1 MDKPIILV
9 VALLAAPAYAV
20 DVDATLD
27 ALIDGDTAWF
37 VVDGERRKVRFIG
50 VDTPELRSKCVYEAI
65 QATKAASY
73 TGDALRGAA
82 RITLKDYQREAD
94 FYHRDLGEV
103 MLNGDRNL
111 GQELIANGLGRPTS
125 MRRAGWCK

>member
-1 MDKPIILV
+1 MV
-9 VALLAAPAYAV
+9 VLLAAPAYAV
-20 DVDATLD
+20 NVDVTLH

-37 VVDGERRKVRFIG
+37 TVVGERRKVRFIG

-65 QATKAASY
+65 QAAKAAVY
-73 TGDALRGAA
+73 TGEALQGAMK
-82 RITLKDYQREAD
+82 ITLREYQRKAD
-94 FYHRDLGEV
+94 FHRRDLGEV
-103 MLNGDRNL
+103 ILNGDRNL